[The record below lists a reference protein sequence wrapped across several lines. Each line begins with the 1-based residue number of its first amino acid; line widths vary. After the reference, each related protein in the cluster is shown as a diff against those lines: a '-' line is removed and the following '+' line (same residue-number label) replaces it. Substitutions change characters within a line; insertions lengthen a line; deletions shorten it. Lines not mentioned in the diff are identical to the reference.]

1 MKLDRFMIAA
11 PSSGSGKTL
20 ITCGLLTLL
29 KRSGKTPA
37 SFKCGPDYID
47 PMFHT
52 TVLGTRSRNLDLFFT
67 DPVMT
72 RYLLRKN
79 SQDADLAVI
88 EGVMGYYDGMGVD
101 SSKAGASD
109 LAAVTDTPVFL
120 IVPAKGV
127 SRSILPVIK
136 GFLDFQDKP
145 CIKGIILNRV
155 SGGMYPRMKQ
165 MIEENLH
172 IPVVGYAPVMEDVG
186 MESRHLGLLMPNEIQ
201 DLREKLDRVADI
213 FRETFDLDLMLKLA
227 GQAPELPDEAPS
239 DPMIRALEEERK
251 KKAEADL
258 SNQTDER
265 DSAFRLRIGV
275 ANDEAF
281 CFFYQDNLDLLREL
295 GAELVEFS
303 PMKDKELPAGLDGL
317 ILNGG
322 YPELDAKILSDN
334 ESMRF
339 SIARA
344 IEAGLPTIAECG
356 GFLYLHETL
365 KDMEGDPY
373 PMTGIIPGTASYT
386 GHLTRFGYATLSGGK
401 IFGQDVGPIRTH
413 EFHYYDSEDPGDE
426 YLAEKPTGKRS
437 WRCIHSTETLYAGF
451 PHLYFYANPRVAA
464 AFLIA
469 CAKGG
474 LHVD

>member
-1 MKLDRFMIAA
+1 
-11 PSSGSGKTL
+11 
-20 ITCGLLTLL
+20 
-29 KRSGKTPA
+29 
-37 SFKCGPDYID
+37 
-47 PMFHT
+47 
-52 TVLGTRSRNLDLFFT
+52 
-67 DPVMT
+67 
-72 RYLLRKN
+72 
-79 SQDADLAVI
+79 
-88 EGVMGYYDGMGVD
+88 
-101 SSKAGASD
+101 
-109 LAAVTDTPVFL
+109 
-120 IVPAKGV
+120 
-127 SRSILPVIK
+127 
-136 GFLDFQDKP
+136 
-145 CIKGIILNRV
+145 
-155 SGGMYPRMKQ
+155 
-165 MIEENLH
+165 
-172 IPVVGYAPVMEDVG
+172 
-186 MESRHLGLLMPNEIQ
+186 
-201 DLREKLDRVADI
+201 
-213 FRETFDLDLMLKLA
+213 
-227 GQAPELPDEAPS
+227 
-239 DPMIRALEEERK
+239 MIRALEEERK